1 MIDFIRKDGRAFDQI
16 RSCKITPHFLEHN
29 PGSVLMEMGS
39 TKVICSATMEDK
51 VPFFLRNSNQG
62 WLTAE
67 YSMLPSSTPHRIQRE
82 IGSVRHGR
90 SVEIQRLIG
99 RSLRMAFDL
108 KKFKEKTIV
117 VDCDVIQADGGT
129 RTASITGAY
138 VAICLAI
145 HHHMGPSFGAD
156 RQIASVSIG
165 KVDHMILLDLNYEED
180 VRAALDIN
188 LIMDNQ
194 GAIIEIQ
201 GTGEKEPFNRKE
213 LEEVLDLGQKG
224 IQELLEIQQTVIQQ
238 ALKSK

>member
-1 MIDFIRKDGRAFDQI
+1 
-16 RSCKITPHFLEHN
+16 
-29 PGSVLMEMGS
+29 MEMGS
-39 TKVICSATMEDK
+39 TKVICSAIIEDR
-51 VPFFLRNSNQG
+51 VPFFLRNSDQG

-67 YSMLPSSTPHRIQRE
+67 YSMLPSSTPTRTQRE

-108 KKFKEKTIV
+108 KQFKEKTIM

-138 VAICLAI
+138 VAICLAL
-145 HHHMGPSFGAD
+145 HHNIGHSYTPE
-156 RQIASVSIG
+156 RQVASISVG
-165 KVDHMILLDLNYEED
+165 KVDHMMLLDLNYEED

-188 LIMDNQ
+188 IIMDDQ
-194 GAIIEIQ
+194 GKIIEIQ
-201 GTGEKEPFNRKE
+201 GTGEKEPFAREE
-213 LEEVLDLGQKG
+213 LVQVLDLGQKG